1 MRLHS
6 LLSNKAARTRPFS
19 CVSVSDEV
27 RCACRVDIQP
37 SHRQSSPKSLTHSS
51 KRMSHGLILPH
62 IVVASFT
69 LLASSD
75 RSPPSSVCLC
85 TLHCAPQHCNHSPR
99 SAVIRVRSS
108 TPSRPGRPKWTQIW
122 RLRCSSPPGPT
133 QTLSMRR
140 VLPGR
145 QAARASTGTRL
156 VACDVSHRSSN
167 ARPFAHVREQVLG
180 STRARASAWLKLR
193 RVEHMCMHTSNSR
206 VHNRIHHRPL
216 SLSLSLSLADPQT
229 RIPAQARTP
238 AHARTRARTP
248 PPPPHTHTH
257 SAS

>member
-167 ARPFAHVREQVLG
+167 ARPFAHVREQ
-180 STRARASAWLKLR
+180 
-193 RVEHMCMHTSNSR
+193 
-206 VHNRIHHRPL
+206 
-216 SLSLSLSLADPQT
+216 DPQT

-248 PPPPHTHTH
+248 PPPPPPPHTH
-257 SAS
+257 SASCHGLMGPRPT